1 MSAMLA
7 GVFAVPAGIYL
18 AGRTRIALAFIM
30 AMIVFMP
37 LFVFLPKLIQRGM
50 QVDAQAVVEAF
61 GKNEHVM
68 RVIWALSVAIIE
80 LVITK
85 VLDPGVAQQV
95 VGGLT
100 TRGCESLENGNS
112 SLLTR
117 PFDATLWGLGSP
129 MVSGL
134 WRNCYRH

>member
-1 MSAMLA
+1 ML
-7 GVFAVPAGIYL
+7 VV
-18 AGRTRIALAFIM
+18 
-30 AMIVFMP
+30 
-37 LFVFLPKLIQRGM
+37 LISG
-50 QVDAQAVVEAF
+50 
-61 GKNEHVM
+61 
-68 RVIWALSVAIIE
+68 

-85 VLDPGVAQQV
+85 VLDPGMAQQV

-112 SLLTR
+112 SLLAR

-129 MVSGL
+129 MVAGL